1 MKIRFL
7 FITKAFLLVNT
18 LCVAQEANLKKMTEI
33 EMYNEYCQLINNIH
47 NIIEENNRLQES
59 INILERNLSNEDI
72 TLTPKQKGANVI
84 DSPKSER
91 LKADKKKKEKQIKK
105 DDNDTK
111 KESSESNKKKPK
123 QDKEYQ
129 GKLDEPITDEK

>member
-1 MKIRFL
+1 MKIRLL
-7 FITKAFLLVNT
+7 FITIAFLLVNT
-18 LCVAQEANLKKMTEI
+18 FCVAQDADIKKMKEK
-33 EMYNEYCQLINNIH
+33 EMYNEYCKLINNIH
-47 NIIEENNRLQES
+47 DIIEANNKLQES
-59 INILERNLSNEDI
+59 INILERNLSNEDK
-72 TLTPKQKGANVI
+72 TLTPKQKESKVT

-91 LKADKKKKEKQIKK
+91 PKANKKKTQIKK

-111 KESSESNKKKPK
+111 KDSSESNKKKPK

>member
-1 MKIRFL
+1 MKIRLL
-7 FITKAFLLVNT
+7 FITIAFLLVNT
-18 LCVAQEANLKKMTEI
+18 FCVAQDADIKKMKEK
-33 EMYNEYCQLINNIH
+33 EMYNEYCKLINNIH
-47 NIIEENNRLQES
+47 DIIEANNKLQES
-59 INILERNLSNEDI
+59 INILERNLSNEDK
-72 TLTPKQKGANVI
+72 TLTPKQKESKVT

-91 LKADKKKKEKQIKK
+91 PKADKKKTQIKK

-111 KESSESNKKKPK
+111 KDSSESNKKKPK

>member
-1 MKIRFL
+1 MKIRLL
-7 FITKAFLLVNT
+7 FITIAFLLVNT
-18 LCVAQEANLKKMTEI
+18 FCVAQDADIKKMKEK
-33 EMYNEYCQLINNIH
+33 EMYNEYCKLINNIH
-47 NIIEENNRLQES
+47 DIIEANNKLQES
-59 INILERNLSNEDI
+59 INILERNLSNEDK
-72 TLTPKQKGANVI
+72 TLTPTQKESKVT

-91 LKADKKKKEKQIKK
+91 PKADKKKTQIKK

-111 KESSESNKKKPK
+111 KDSSESNKKKPK